1 MSFANWDQSYSV
13 QVQRLDA
20 EHQQL
25 FAIINQLYEAMK
37 AGRGSQALQD
47 VLQKLLRYTEQ
58 HFSGEEAL
66 LRQANYPELDAH
78 VAKHREFTGRIR
90 DFSKQYAS
98 GAVALS
104 VEILDFLKNW
114 LSQHIM
120 ATDHKYSS
128 TLNRCGIR

>member
-25 FAIINQLYEAMK
+25 FAIINQLYDGMK
-37 AGRGSQALQD
+37 AGRGSQVMQD
-47 VLQKLLRYTEQ
+47 VLQKLLCYTEQ
-58 HFSGEEAL
+58 HFSGEETL
-66 LRQANYPELDAH
+66 LRQANYADLVAH
-78 VAKHREFTGRIR
+78 MAKHREFTARIR
-90 DFSKQYAS
+90 DFSTQYAS

-104 VEILDFLKNW
+104 VEILDYLKNW

-120 ATDHKYSS
+120 ATDQRYSS
-128 TLNRCGIR
+128 TLNAFGIR